1 MKKIIWVDVG
11 THFGQE
17 YSSIFGSNYSFY
29 SHIIRRF
36 LGGKVLKRGRF
47 VSFNGLKNI
56 IHARSMIRKRSKEFY
71 TVFIEANPKI
81 VYKKNIYLNADV
93 VFNLALIDNVQAP
106 LSITKLYL
114 GKEGAELSQGSSV
127 FSENNAVDKDTFV
140 TTMGASVNI
149 FFHQLKLHIEVLYDD
164 YEILLRLN
172 CEGVEDDVI
181 YSVYNIFGSKTKMI
195 CGSLND
201 VERVKGL
208 DAIQKLEKFMNE
220 NKLSFVCF
228 SPLIHS
234 WPEAHTAIMN
244 LLDKRGF
251 KGSPAGDRKNK

>member
-1 MKKIIWVDVG
+1 MKKIIWIDVG
-11 THFGQE
+11 THFAQE
-17 YSSIFGSNYSFY
+17 YSSIFSSNISFFR
-29 SHIIRRF
+29 HVIRRF
-36 LGGKVLKRGRF
+36 IGGKVLKRGKF
-47 VSFNGLKNI
+47 VSFSGLKNI

-71 TVFIEANPKI
+71 TIFIEANSKI
-81 VYKKNIYLNADV
+81 VSKKNIYLNADV

-114 GKEGAELSQGSSV
+114 GKEGVELSQGSSV
-127 FSENNAVDKDTFV
+127 FSENNAVDKDTYL
-140 TTMGASVNI
+140 TTLGVPVNI
-149 FFHQLKLHIEVLYDD
+149 FFNQLKLHIEELYDD
-164 YEILLRLN
+164 YDILLRLN

-208 DAIQKLEKFMNE
+208 EAFQKLEKFINE
-220 NKLSFVCF
+220 NKLLFVFFC
-228 SPLIHS
+228 PLIYS

-244 LLDKRGF
+244 LLYER
-251 KGSPAGDRKNK
+251 R

>member
-1 MKKIIWVDVG
+1 MKKIIWIDVG

-17 YSSIFGSNYSFY
+17 YSSIFRSNISFFR
-29 SHIIRRF
+29 HVIRRF
-36 LGGKVLKRGRF
+36 LGGKVLKRGKF

-56 IHARSMIRKRSKEFY
+56 IHARSKIRMRSNEFY

-81 VYKKNIYLNADV
+81 VSKKNIYLNADV

-114 GKEGAELSQGSSV
+114 VNGDKLSQGNSV
-127 FSENNAVDKDTFV
+127 FSENDAVDKDTFV
-140 TTMGASVNI
+140 TTMGVSVNI
-149 FFHQLKLHIEVLYDD
+149 FFHQLKLHIEELYDD

-208 DAIQKLEKFMNE
+208 DAFQKLEKFMNE
-220 NKLSFVCF
+220 NKLPFVFF
-228 SPLIHS
+228 SPLIYS
-234 WPEAHTAIMN
+234 WPDAHTAIMN
-244 LLDKRGF
+244 LLDKRG
-251 KGSPAGDRKNK
+251 

>member
-1 MKKIIWVDVG
+1 MRKIIWIDVG
-11 THFGQE
+11 THFAQE

-29 SHIIRRF
+29 RHIIKRF
-36 LGGKVLKRGRF
+36 FGGKVLKRGRF
-47 VSFNGLKNI
+47 VSFKGLKNI
-56 IHARSMIRKRSKEFY
+56 IHARSKIRMRSKEFH
-71 TVFIEANPKI
+71 TIFIEANPKI
-81 VYKKNIYLNADV
+81 VSKKNIYLSADE
-93 VFNLALIDNVQAP
+93 VFNLALVDNVQGP

-114 GKEGAELSQGSSV
+114 GTGDELSQGSSV

-140 TTMGASVNI
+140 TTIGVSVNI
-149 FFHQLKLHIEVLYDD
+149 FFHQLKLHIEELYDD

-208 DAIQKLEKFMNE
+208 DAFQKLEKFMNE
-220 NKLSFVCF
+220 KKLSFVFF
-228 SPLIHS
+228 SPLIYS

-251 KGSPAGDRKNK
+251 KGSSARDRKTK

>member
-1 MKKIIWVDVG
+1 MKKIIWIDVG

-17 YSSIFGSNYSFY
+17 HSSIFGSNYSFY

-36 LGGKVLKRGRF
+36 LGGKVLKRGKF

-56 IHARSMIRKRSKEFY
+56 IHARSKIRKRSKEFY

-81 VYKKNIYLNADV
+81 VSKKNIYLNADV

-114 GKEGAELSQGSSV
+114 GNGDELSQGSSV
-127 FSENNAVDKDTFV
+127 FLEKENIDKDAFV
-140 TTMGASVNI
+140 TTIGVSVNI
-149 FFHQLKLHIEVLYDD
+149 FFHQLKLHIEELYDD

-172 CEGVEDDVI
+172 CEGAEDDVI

-195 CGSLND
+195 CGSLKD
-201 VERVKGL
+201 VEEIKGL
-208 DAIQKLEKFMNE
+208 NAYQKLDKYMID
-220 NKLSFVCF
+220 NKLPFVFF
-228 SPLIHS
+228 SSAIDS
-234 WPEAHTAIMN
+234 WVIAHTAIMN
-244 LLDKRGF
+244 LLDKRH
-251 KGSPAGDRKNK
+251 